1 MDDDAGGF
9 DLNAFDTGPIRVLLG
24 LGAVRVRPR
33 MYIGDTE
40 DGTGLHNMVLATVN
54 NALRERSGLRA
65 NCVRV
70 TLDAGGSC
78 TVSDDG
84 PGRSGEPGHD
94 GDISEL
100 EAVMTRLDPQDPGGG
115 AERAGLSVVN
125 TLSHWLRVESRTGG
139 KSFDLAFQHGVKLSP
154 VGIRTIE
161 DDLCGTTIS
170 FRPSADTFTERRF
183 DGARLRADL
192 EALSHRSGVRI
203 ELSDARETPTA

>member
-1 MDDDAGGF
+1 M
-9 DLNAFDTGPIRVLLG
+9 NAFDTDPIRVLLG
-24 LGAVRVRPR
+24 LGAVRFRPR

-54 NALRERSGLRA
+54 NALRERSGRRA
-65 NCVRV
+65 GCVRV
-70 TLDAGGSC
+70 TLDADGSC

-94 GDISEL
+94 GDMSEL
-100 EAVMTRLDPQDPGGG
+100 EAVMTRLDPQDLGGG

-170 FRPSADTFTERRF
+170 FRPSADTFMERRF
-183 DGARLRADL
+183 VGARLRADL

-203 ELSDARETPTA
+203 ELSDARGTPAA